1 YCGLIYIGIPKQQFR
16 MQFDTG
22 SASLRFPC
30 MSCNISDEAC
40 QNHRKFNCQQSTTC
54 NGTRNEF
61 EIEYGSGTVTA
72 SIDYDIVC
80 AEVFDGILGMAWESD
95 AVGGIS
101 PPLDQMFADKVTKLK
116 SNSDCNGMRSLKADQ
131 MKS

>member
-1 YCGLIYIGIPKQQFR
+1 MLYYGLIYIGIPKQQFR
-16 MQFDTG
+16 MQFDND
-22 SASLRFPC
+22 SANLLVPC
-30 MSCNISDEAC
+30 MSCNISDGAC

-54 NGTRNEF
+54 NGTKNEF
-61 EIEYGSGTVTA
+61 E
-72 SIDYDIVC
+72 

-101 PPLDQMFADKVTKLK
+101 PPLDQMFADKVTTLK